1 MPRIC
6 SFGDQVQ
13 VTSFHKT
20 WVLTMTQGLPRW
32 HSGKEA
38 TCQCRR
44 HNRCGFNPWAGKT
57 PWSRLQY
64 TCLEDSMDRGH
75 WKVIWSM
82 GVSKSQTR
90 LMPENTLCATCWG
103 NSEQETKSL
112 ILLSLTVLDLQNP
125 YSVVTVSDF
134 QIEGKIEAQ
143 RWGCIVYLCL
153 RHTASSMLMIL
164 RHTYFYIFTFLI
176 SKCIAWNGVFALLL
190 F

>member
-1 MPRIC
+1 MVKKPPANA
-6 SFGDQVQ
+6 GDATDVG
-13 VTSFHKT
+13 SIP
-20 WVLTMTQGLPRW
+20 G
-32 HSGKEA
+32 SGRSPGVGSSILVWKI
-38 TCQCRR
+38 
-44 HNRCGFNPWAGKT
+44 PWTEDTGRLYG
-57 PWSRLQY
+57 PWGSQ
-64 TCLEDSMDRGH
+64 
-75 WKVIWSM
+75 
-82 GVSKSQTR
+82 KSQTR

-164 RHTYFYIFTFLI
+164 
-176 SKCIAWNGVFALLL
+176 
-190 F
+190 